1 MGIKFTE
8 DQEKAINEKGNILV
22 AAAAGSGKTAVL
34 VERVIRNIIEKK
46 INIDEMLV
54 VTFTKA
60 AASEMKE
67 KIMDA
72 VYKKV
77 EEDKNNLHL
86 KKQLIYIGNAKIS
99 TIHSFCFNIIKENF
113 YNLSISPSVKV
124 GKSEEL
130 EILKN
135 EAIDE
140 VFEEEYEKETIEFKN
155 YISKYAGYRDDKSA
169 KEMILTVQN
178 FLNTIPFYEDFLEE
192 IKNVLLENV
201 FFESKMF
208 KEFFLEIKEEIAE
221 KKEALKKALKILENE
236 KINVDGKNLDNLNK
250 NISKIMTDIKFIEN
264 LERENNWD
272 NISSIFELDFLNIFE
287 RWTSDKTKNEN
298 IAISKQIRDSV
309 KEYLKEL
316 KTKIFFRTK
325 KEILEENEDI
335 KNTIEEILDLSK
347 KYEAKYTF
355 KKNEGKILDF
365 ADLEKL
371 VLKLLIRKPEK
382 NELEK
387 ENKENIIGKYIKTD
401 IAKKISKRFKEIQID
416 EYQDINTMQ
425 EYILNS
431 ISSENVFQVGDIKQ
445 SIYMFRNANPNLFLS
460 KYIDYGTILDGKT
473 IKLFKNFRSRNEVLK
488 YTNEIFE
495 EVMTKKL
502 GGIKYDK
509 SEYLNLGFP
518 YKQNNNNYLP
528 ELVYIETKKE
538 NIDEENFEDEEKEIL
553 EELKNIEYEA
563 IYIKNKID
571 EIIKN
576 KLIIYDKNLNIYR
589 SVEYRDIVVLLRSTK
604 NKADIIEN
612 ILSEGGIPVY
622 TEESSGYLNSVDVNK
637 IISYLK
643 IIDNPSLDIDLL
655 SILRSYFWHFS
666 LNDITK
672 IIISVEEFLNNNI
685 YTNVKQDVKEI
696 KNKYLEIKDLS
707 IYEKMKIYLN
717 IPNINKNDEI
727 YIKVDKFISSIKK
740 YKKEIKYIGISKV
753 LYKLIYESGYIK
765 YIIFEPAGKIKKANL
780 DLFLQKARE
789 YETDGNSS
797 LKRFVDYI
805 EKIKIDLDD
814 TESASVI
821 GEDENV
827 VRIMTMHKSKG
838 LEYPVVFLANMNKKI
853 NEMDLKSEIMFDEK
867 LGIALNHIDTNTNFK
882 SSSLLKEIFIN
893 KKKNDIVSEELRIL
907 YVALTRAREKLYILG
922 TVKDYKKYIED
933 LENDSLEYINS
944 FKLSEDL
951 IKKRSSFLD
960 IITLVNIKRK
970 KDKNKQ
976 NVAYEEKTYIEK
988 IVDVNNLDLTS
999 VLNEDKRQQDLK
1011 EKINALEKLENNLDE
1026 KTKKYLDYI
1035 FNEKKENIDDIENKE
1050 ENKEDKK
1057 IEFLKKMSV
1066 SKISYEAKDKINYE
1080 RPKILSEGKLTGK
1093 ERGDLIHN
1101 IFKNIDFRKKWD
1113 KLCIN
1118 NYIIN
1123 EISSELKYNKVERE
1137 NIDISI
1143 FENFVMSDMYRRI
1156 RAAKEIKKEENFYF
1170 LASKSEIENIV
1181 LNKKIK
1187 KEEVQDEKILIQGII
1202 DLYFVEE
1209 NEKIVLIDYKTDNPY
1224 KKENLENQLVEN
1236 YSNQL
1241 KIYSLILEKAY
1252 NKKVSEIYIYSTT
1265 LNKFIKI

>member
-34 VERVIRNIIEKK
+34 VERVIRNIIQNK

-72 VYKKV
+72 IYKKI

-86 KKQLIYIGNAKIS
+86 KKQLIYMENAKIS
-99 TIHSFCFNIIKENF
+99 TIHSFCFSIIKENF

-130 EILKN
+130 EILRN

-140 VFEEEYEKETIEFKN
+140 TFEEEYEKEDVGFKN
-155 YISKYAGYRDDKSA
+155 YIAKYAGYRDDKSA
-169 KEMILTVQN
+169 KEIILTVQN
-178 FLNTIPFYEDFLEE
+178 FLNTIPFYEDFLED
-192 IKNVLLENV
+192 IKNILSENI

-208 KEFFLEIKEEIAE
+208 KEFFLELKEGITE

-236 KINVDGKNLDNLNK
+236 KINLDGKDLDNLNK
-250 NISKIMTDIKFIEN
+250 NISKIMTDIKFIEC

-272 NISSIFELDFLNIFE
+272 NISSIFEVDFLNTFE

-298 IAISKQIRDSV
+298 IAISKQIRDGV

-316 KTKIFFRTK
+316 KTKIFFRTR
-325 KEILEENEDI
+325 KEILEENENI
-335 KNTIEEILDLSK
+335 KSTIEEILYLSN
-347 KYEAKYTF
+347 KYEEKYAF
-355 KKNEGKILDF
+355 KKNEAKILDF
-365 ADLEKL
+365 ADLEKMA
-371 VLKLLIRKPEK
+371 LKLLIRKPEK
-382 NELEK
+382 DEIEK
-387 ENKENIIGKYIKTD
+387 ENKENIIGKYVKTD

-431 ISSENVFQVGDIKQ
+431 ISSGNVFQVGDIKQ
-445 SIYMFRNANPNLFLS
+445 SIYMFRNANPNLFLN
-460 KYIDYGTILDGKT
+460 KYLDYGTVLDGKT

-488 YTNEIFE
+488 YINEIFE
-495 EVMTKKL
+495 EVMTEKM

-518 YKQNNNNYLP
+518 YKLEKDDYLP
-528 ELVYIETKKE
+528 ELIYIETKKE
-538 NIDEENFEDEEKEIL
+538 NIDEENFEDEEKEIV

-576 KLIIYDKNLNIYR
+576 ELIIYDKTLNTYR
-589 SVEYRDIVVLLRSTK
+589 PVQYKDIVILLRSTK

-612 ILSEGGIPVY
+612 ILSSGGIPVY

-672 IIISVEEFLNNNI
+672 VIIAAEEFLNNNI
-685 YTNVKQDVKEI
+685 HTNDKKEI
-696 KNKYLEIKDLS
+696 ENKYLKCKNIS
-707 IYEKMKIYLN
+707 IYEKMKIYLK
-717 IPNINKNDEI
+717 IPDEDKNDEI
-727 YIKVDKFISSIKK
+727 YIKVNKFIEDLKK
-740 YKKEIKYIGISKV
+740 YKKEIKYLGISKV
-753 LYKLIYESGYIK
+753 LYKLIYESGYTK

-789 YETDGNSS
+789 YEAEGNSS

-805 EKIKIDLDD
+805 EKIKMEIDD

-838 LEYPVVFLANMNKKI
+838 LEYPVVFLSNMNKKV
-853 NEMDLKSEIMFDEK
+853 NEMDLKSEIMLDEK
-867 LGIALNHIDTNTNFK
+867 LGIALNHIDIKTNFK

-922 TVKDYKKYIED
+922 TIKDYKKYIED
-933 LENDSLEYINS
+933 LKNDSLEYVNS
-944 FKLSEDL
+944 SKLSADL

-970 KDKNKQ
+970 GEKNKQ
-976 NVAYEEKTYIEK
+976 NIDGKEKSYVEK
-988 IVDVNNLDLTS
+988 IYDINNLDLTT
-999 VLNEDKRQQDLK
+999 VLNDDKRKEDLK
-1011 EKINALEKLENNLDE
+1011 EKIKYVEKLEDKLDE
-1026 KTKKYLDYI
+1026 NTKKHLDDI
-1035 FNEKKENIDDIENKE
+1035 FNNTKENEKNIEDNIE
-1050 ENKEDKK
+1050 EEK

-1080 RPKILSEGKLTGK
+1080 RPKVLSEGKLSGK

-1143 FENFVMSDMYRRI
+1143 FENFVMSDIYKRI

-1170 LASKSEIENIV
+1170 LASKSEIEKIV
-1181 LNKKIK
+1181 LNKRAKEDIK
-1187 KEEVQDEKILIQGII
+1187 QDEKILIQGII
-1202 DLYFVEE
+1202 DLYFIDE
-1209 NEKIVLIDYKTDNPY
+1209 NGNIVLIDYKTDNPY
-1224 KKENLENQLVEN
+1224 KKENLEKQLIEN

-1252 NKKVSEIYIYSTT
+1252 NRKVSEIYIYSTT
-1265 LNKFIKI
+1265 LNKFIRI